1 MSQESCRIKKIRLQ
15 TGCFEGVNFFFDD
28 TLKNSFRMVILLTFT
43 DYFYSN

>member
-1 MSQESCRIKKIRLQ
+1 MSQEFYRIKEIRLQ
-15 TGCFEGVNFFFDD
+15 IGYFEGVNFFFDD